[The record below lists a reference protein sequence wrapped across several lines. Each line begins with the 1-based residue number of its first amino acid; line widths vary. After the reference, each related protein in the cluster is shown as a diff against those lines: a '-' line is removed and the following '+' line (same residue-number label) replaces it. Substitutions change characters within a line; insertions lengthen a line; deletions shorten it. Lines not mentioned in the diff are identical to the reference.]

1 MTKAQ
6 QLEGITTPRPEW
18 DTEDDTDTI
27 LTEDEMSVN
36 TINKNKAKLFSHIL
50 NPKNKVKSRDSS
62 KKTSRQYKLE
72 ETEDSTTSD
81 VREAIGKTEEKIT
94 PKTNRDMISTVKETR
109 NDGSSPKRRK
119 VSRQQAQPDKTISPN
134 DKTGV
139 TSSNRRG
146 GRKQPQS
153 AEFVATTD
161 EEEENEDGDK
171 EEVEDRI
178 PVLPKEIHTKENIKP
193 PSHGE
198 IQNEMLH
205 RRKNIR
211 YTGKGNK
218 DMPHK
223 QKSYS
228 LPINKRQAI
237 SKENTLEEESAD
249 DAPDLVTV
257 NMDDIPDLL
266 YTTNSSNKGS
276 KSRQEGSKQEGRQ
289 VFFARKSEPNKG
301 SKASQNSNRQRS
313 TGTLK
318 DVVSSKNGEDGEE
331 SLRSRSIKTGP
342 PSAADDSLIRGS
354 KDTKRNKNNKS
365 RDIPPSA
372 ISTCPICDKTF
383 KIKTNLQ
390 LHLEKV

>member
-62 KKTSRQYKLE
+62 KKTSRQGKLE
-72 ETEDSTTSD
+72 ETEGITTSD

-134 DKTGV
+134 DRTGV

-161 EEEENEDGDK
+161 EEEENEDGDE

-193 PSHGE
+193 PAHGE

-205 RRKNIR
+205 KRKTIR
-211 YTGKGNK
+211 YTGKSNK
-218 DMPHK
+218 EMPHK

>member
-1 MTKAQ
+1 M
-6 QLEGITTPRPEW
+6 P
-18 DTEDDTDTI
+18 
-27 LTEDEMSVN
+27 
-36 TINKNKAKLFSHIL
+36 
-50 NPKNKVKSRDSS
+50 
-62 KKTSRQYKLE
+62 
-72 ETEDSTTSD
+72 
-81 VREAIGKTEEKIT
+81 
-94 PKTNRDMISTVKETR
+94 STVKETR
-109 NDGSSPKRRK
+109 NDVTSPKRRK
-119 VSRQQAQPDKTISPN
+119 VSRQQAQLEKTISPN
-134 DKTGV
+134 DRTGV
-139 TSSNRRG
+139 SSSNRRG

-161 EEEENEDGDK
+161 EEEENEDGDE
-171 EEVEDRI
+171 EEVVDRI
-178 PVLPKEIHTKENIKP
+178 PVLPNEIHTKENVKP

-198 IQNEMLH
+198 IQNEMEH

-211 YTGKGNK
+211 YTGKGSK
-218 DMPHK
+218 EMPYK

-228 LPINKRQAI
+228 LPNNKKQAI
-237 SKENTLEEESAD
+237 SKENTMEEESAD

-266 YTTNSSNKGS
+266 YTTSSSNKGP
-276 KSRQEGSKQEGRQ
+276 KSRQEGSRQEGRQ

-301 SKASQNSNRQRS
+301 SKTSQNSNRQRS

-318 DVVSSKNGEDGEE
+318 DVITSKNGELGEE
-331 SLRSRSIKTGP
+331 LLKGTRIKAVPHST
-342 PSAADDSLIRGS
+342 ADDSIIQGS
-354 KDTKRNKNNKS
+354 KDTKRNKNNKL